1 MQTCRRRP
9 SRQAFLR
16 LAMGTVLIPVLAW
29 LADADTY
36 PSRPIHLIVGFPP
49 GGGIDIV
56 ARLIAQ
62 RLSERLGQQVI
73 VENKP
78 GAGGNVATE
87 IVVRSPPD
95 GYTLTYV
102 GPVAAIN
109 PAFYKNLGFDFIRDI
124 APVASFMRVP
134 LVLEVTPSLP
144 VKTVPE
150 FMAYARA
157 NPGKLNMASSG
168 IGTAGHVAGEL
179 FQMMTGVK
187 LFHVPYRGE
196 TPALNDLIAGR
207 VQVTFN
213 PLPAS
218 IGHLRAG
225 KLRALAVTTT
235 TRSQIFPSIP
245 CVSDFVPG
253 YEASVWYGMGAPKN
267 TPPAIIDRLN
277 GEINDAL
284 ADPKIESR
292 FVALGGMV
300 LRGSPADFGKLIAEE
315 TAKWAKVV
323 KYAGIQPQ

>member
-1 MQTCRRRP
+1 LTLT
-9 SRQAFLR
+9 RQAFLR
-16 LAMGTVLIPVLAW
+16 LAAGAVLIPILARI
-29 LADADTY
+29 AGADTY

-49 GGGIDIV
+49 GGGVDIV
-56 ARLIAQ
+56 ARLMAQ
-62 RLSERLGQQVI
+62 WLSERLGQQVI

-78 GAGGNVATE
+78 GAGGNIATE
-87 IVVRSPPD
+87 FVVRSAPD

-134 LVLEVTPSLP
+134 MVLEVTPSLP
-144 VKTVPE
+144 VATVSD
-150 FMAYARA
+150 FIAYATA
-157 NPGKLNMASSG
+157 HSGKLNMASSG
-168 IGTAGHVAGEL
+168 VGTAGHVAGEL

-225 KLRALAVTTT
+225 KLRALAVTTK
-235 TRSQIFPSIP
+235 TRSQIFPNIP
-245 CVSDFVPG
+245 CVSDFVQG
-253 YEASVWYGMGAPKN
+253 YEASVWYGVGAPKG
-267 TPPAIIDRLN
+267 TPTATIDRLN
-277 GEINDAL
+277 GEINGAL
-284 ADPKIESR
+284 ADPKIQSR
-292 FVALGGMV
+292 LAALGGMV
-300 LRGSPADFGKLIAEE
+300 LPGSPADFGKLIAEE
-315 TAKWAKVV
+315 TVKWAKVV
-323 KYAGIQPQ
+323 KFSGIQPQ

>member
-1 MQTCRRRP
+1 M
-9 SRQAFLR
+9 R
-16 LAMGTVLIPVLAW
+16 LAAGTALVPISERI
-29 LADADTY
+29 ADADTY

-49 GGGIDIV
+49 GGGVDIV
-56 ARLIAQ
+56 ARLMAQ
-62 RLSERLGQQVI
+62 WLSERLGQQVI

-78 GAGGNVATE
+78 GAGGNIATE
-87 IVVRSPPD
+87 TVVRAPPD

-124 APVASFMRVP
+124 APVASFIRVP
-134 LVLEVTPSLP
+134 LVLEVVPSLP
-144 VKTVPE
+144 MTTVPQ
-150 FMAYARA
+150 FIAYAKA

-168 IGTAGHVAGEL
+168 VGTAGHVAGEL
-179 FQMMTGVK
+179 FQMMAGVK

-218 IGHLRAG
+218 IGYLRAG

-235 TRSQIFPSIP
+235 ARSQIFPNVP

-253 YEASVWYGMGAPKN
+253 YEASVWYGVGAPKN
-267 TPPAIIDRLN
+267 TPAAVVDRLN
-277 GEINDAL
+277 REINGAL

-292 FVALGGMV
+292 LTALGGMV
-300 LRGSPADFGKLIAEE
+300 LRRSPAEFGKLIADE
-315 TAKWAKVV
+315 TVKWAKVV
-323 KYAGIQPQ
+323 KFAGIQPQ

>member
-1 MQTCRRRP
+1 M
-9 SRQAFLR
+9 R
-16 LAMGTVLIPVLAW
+16 LAAGTALVPISERI
-29 LADADTY
+29 ADADTY

-49 GGGIDIV
+49 GGGVDIV
-56 ARLIAQ
+56 ARLMAQ
-62 RLSERLGQQVI
+62 WLSERLGQQVI

-78 GAGGNVATE
+78 GAGGNIATE
-87 IVVRSPPD
+87 TVVRAPPD

-124 APVASFMRVP
+124 APVASFIRVP
-134 LVLEVTPSLP
+134 LVLEVVPSLP
-144 VKTVPE
+144 MTTVPQ
-150 FMAYARA
+150 FIAYAKA

-168 IGTAGHVAGEL
+168 VGTAGHVAGEL

-187 LFHVPYRGE
+187 FFHVPYRGE

-218 IGHLRAG
+218 IGYLRAG

-235 TRSQIFPSIP
+235 ARSQIFPNVP

-253 YEASVWYGMGAPKN
+253 YEASVWYGVGAPKN
-267 TPPAIIDRLN
+267 TPAAVVDRLN
-277 GEINDAL
+277 REINGAL

-292 FVALGGMV
+292 LTALGGMV
-300 LRGSPADFGKLIAEE
+300 LRRSPAEFGKLIADE
-315 TAKWAKVV
+315 TVKWAKVV
-323 KYAGIQPQ
+323 KFAGIQPQ